1 MENTIA
7 DFRSDTVTRPTKKML
22 EAMFQASIGDDV
34 LGDDPTVKKLESIA
48 SEMFG
53 MEAGLFCPSGTMTNQ
68 IAINVHC
75 RPGEELI
82 CSPLSHI
89 YNYEGGGV
97 AFNSGVQI
105 RTGGDAFGRIF
116 PDDIHRLVQPEID
129 VHAAQSRLVVVE
141 NTSNKGGGTCLGL
154 PLLKEVES
162 AARSHGLSYHLDGA
176 RVFNAM
182 VNSDESPLDY
192 SFFDSISICLSKGLG
207 APIGSLLLGSKNFI
221 SQAKRIRKRFG
232 GGMRQSGYLAAAG
245 IYALENNIQ
254 RLVEDNNLAKKIY
267 NHLNQLE
274 FITHIK
280 PVESNIVLF
289 KINSSLNTTDLHNH
303 LLRKGVQVISMDK
316 EWMRIVTH
324 LDITKYHVQSLFD
337 GLSTFS

>member
-154 PLLKEVES
+154 TLLKEVES
-162 AARSHGLSYHLDGA
+162 AARSHGLSYH
-176 RVFNAM
+176 
-182 VNSDESPLDY
+182 
-192 SFFDSISICLSKGLG
+192 
-207 APIGSLLLGSKNFI
+207 FI
-221 SQAKRIRKRFG
+221 S
-232 GGMRQSGYLAAAG
+232 
-245 IYALENNIQ
+245 
-254 RLVEDNNLAKKIY
+254 
-267 NHLNQLE
+267 
-274 FITHIK
+274 
-280 PVESNIVLF
+280 P
-289 KINSSLNTTDLHNH
+289 
-303 LLRKGVQVISMDK
+303 
-316 EWMRIVTH
+316 
-324 LDITKYHVQSLFD
+324 
-337 GLSTFS
+337 